1 MMTSE
6 WSGGLMAW
14 FRSKHE
20 EELFGDLNNTSNRA
34 TAIIVGA
41 VVEARVQETILASV
55 VDANGWATG

>member
-1 MMTSE
+1 
-6 WSGGLMAW
+6 MAW